1 MPNAWAGISKAFYL
15 NTQCGGSNETGN
27 HRLRCLY
34 SGSLVGRTILGRVRR
49 YGLAGG
55 GVSLRVGFEVSKAHT
70 RPSLVLSLPPTCGSD
85 VSSQLLLQC
94 HACLYAATP
103 YQDGHGL
110 TFSNLASSQ

>member
-1 MPNAWAGISKAFYL
+1 MGSREHPQAGCAFTATGCLAEVSLTYL
-15 NTQCGGSNETGN
+15 VTKKKCGGSNETGN

-49 YGLAGG
+49 YALAGG

-85 VSSQLLLQC
+85 VSS
-94 HACLYAATP
+94 
-103 YQDGHGL
+103 
-110 TFSNLASSQ
+110 